1 MKKSI
6 DKDELIFCIN
16 CVKSGYDSYFT
27 DGPEKIKQL
36 IEDIFDIKVDLQD
49 VIDLY
54 DVNIVEEEE
63 VRLLYKEFG
72 YD

>member
-1 MKKSI
+1 MKKNI

-16 CVKSGYDSYFT
+16 CIKSGYDSYFT
-27 DGPEKIKQL
+27 DGPEKVKQL
-36 IEDIFDIKVDLQD
+36 IEEVFDIKVDLQD

-54 DVNIVEEEE
+54 DVNIIEEEE
-63 VRLLYKEFG
+63 SRILYRELG